1 MNDREKSDSPVVP
14 AKSPNKSSAAA
25 EGAEAMEGRGLAKGN
40 PSEHNTHRT
49 QRREGVTSGLDR
61 VREAA
66 RRDRKERFTAL
77 MHHIYDV
84 DRLRSAYKA
93 LRADAAAGV
102 DGVTWRAY
110 GEGLEEN
117 LQDLAG
123 RLKRGAYRASPARRV
138 TISKRD
144 GGERHLGV
152 PTLEDKIVQRATAEV
167 LSAIYEVDFLGFSYG
182 FRPRRG
188 QHDALDALAV
198 GLHEKKVKWVLDAD
212 IRGFFDTLEHG
223 WLVKF
228 IEHRIGDRRVV
239 RLIQK
244 WLKAGVLTADGH
256 ITAKVGT
263 VQGGSISPLLANI
276 YLHYVLD
283 LWIHQWR
290 RRHAHGE
297 VIVVRFAD
305 DFAVGFEHRDDGER
319 LMAALRQRLAEFGLE
334 LHPEKTRLIEFGRFA
349 ETNQRRRGE
358 GKRETFEFLGFRHI
372 YGRSRNANA
381 MLLRRTSRK
390 SFRAALSKVKETLLR
405 QSEWSIPMMGRYLGA
420 VVRGHTAYFGVPTNS
435 HAIGAF
441 RLAVGRIWKRA
452 LERRS
457 ERTRVLWDRMSRLI
471 ERWLPLAR
479 ISHPYPAVRF
489 SARTQG
495 RSRMR

>member
-1 MNDREKSDSPVVP
+1 
-14 AKSPNKSSAAA
+14 
-25 EGAEAMEGRGLAKGN
+25 
-40 PSEHNTHRT
+40 
-49 QRREGVTSGLDR
+49 
-61 VREAA
+61 
-66 RRDRKERFTAL
+66 
-77 MHHIYDV
+77 
-84 DRLRSAYKA
+84 
-93 LRADAAAGV
+93 
-102 DGVTWRAY
+102 
-110 GEGLEEN
+110 
-117 LQDLAG
+117 
-123 RLKRGAYRASPARRV
+123 
-138 TISKRD
+138 
-144 GGERHLGV
+144 
-152 PTLEDKIVQRATAEV
+152 
-167 LSAIYEVDFLGFSYG
+167 
-182 FRPRRG
+182 
-188 QHDALDALAV
+188 
-198 GLHEKKVKWVLDAD
+198 VKWVLDAD
-212 IRGFFDTLEHG
+212 IRGFFDTLDHG

-239 RLIQK
+239 RLSQK

-256 ITAKVGT
+256 ITAEVGT

-276 YLHYVLD
+276 YLHYVLH

-290 RRHAHGE
+290 QRQARGE

-372 YGRSRNANA
+372 YGRSRNGNA

-405 QSEWSIPMMGRYLGA
+405 RSEWSIPMMGRYLGA

-441 RLAVGRIWKRA
+441 RLAIGRIWKRA

-479 ISHPYPAVRF
+479 ISHPYPAVRL